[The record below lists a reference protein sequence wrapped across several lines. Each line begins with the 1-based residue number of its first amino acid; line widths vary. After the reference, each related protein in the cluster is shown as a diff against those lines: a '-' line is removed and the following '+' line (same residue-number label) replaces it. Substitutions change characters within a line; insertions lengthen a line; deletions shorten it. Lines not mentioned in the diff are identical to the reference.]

1 MSLITTAGLWNSED
15 DDIIETKKTRRV
27 SSQQNNAQNKGD
39 TTQDKTSQQQQQQQ
53 MFGPSQYPDTN
64 NVTAMAILNKIN
76 SINVKNAG
84 DNLMKFTPI
93 KPPEMQNKKSN
104 SVQQQQQQQQ
114 PSNIKYDSPNLGD
127 SYSNY
132 KNIYTPPL
140 AMNENG
146 SNLEGFSSKNSGNG
160 VYSGNSGGNN
170 LMEKINYAIYLLEQ
184 QQAQKTDHVIEEFI
198 LYGFVGVFIIFVVD
212 NFNKTAK
219 YTR

>member
-15 DDIIETKKTRRV
+15 DDITETKKTRRV
-27 SSQQNNAQNKGD
+27 SSQQQPSQNREEQREQREQKL
-39 TTQDKTSQQQQQQQ
+39 SQNQQQ

-64 NVTAMAILNKIN
+64 NVSAILNKIN

-84 DNLMKFTPI
+84 DNLMKFNPI
-93 KPPEMQNKKSN
+93 KPPEIQNKKGN
-104 SVQQQQQQQQ
+104 DVQPQQQYQQQ
-114 PSNIKYDSPNLGD
+114 PQQPTKIKYDSPNLGD

-140 AMNENG
+140 AINENG
-146 SNLEGFSSKNSGNG
+146 SKIEGFSSKNNGNN
-160 VYSGNSGGNN
+160 GNNGNN
-170 LMEKINYAIYLLEQ
+170 LMEKINYAIHLLEQ
-184 QQAQKTDHVIEEFI
+184 QQAQKTDHVIEELI

-212 NFNKTAK
+212 SFNKTAK